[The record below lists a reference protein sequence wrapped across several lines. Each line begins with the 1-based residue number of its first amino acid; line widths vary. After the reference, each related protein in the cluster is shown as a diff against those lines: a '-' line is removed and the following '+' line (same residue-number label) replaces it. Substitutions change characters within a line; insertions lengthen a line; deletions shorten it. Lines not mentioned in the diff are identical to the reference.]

1 MVSNKNILIM
11 AAMLLSGSVA
21 WGQSADSTF
30 IDEPVPPVEIVKAD
44 TIIYQEPSLI
54 TTKIRALAR
63 TYGDSIAL
71 RQPDMPHII
80 EAREAIGRLRSDIHH
95 EVILYDISEQNI
107 TRFKTNDYETIFG
120 N

>member
-1 MVSNKNILIM
+1 MTVLISSHNLRELEDICDHVGIM
-11 AAMLLSGSVA
+11 HGDDLPV
-21 WGQSADSTF
+21 
-30 IDEPVPPVEIVKAD
+30 ID
-44 TIIYQEPSLI
+44 
-54 TTKIRALAR
+54 
-63 TYGDSIAL
+63 GDSIAL

-95 EVILYDISEQNI
+95 EVILYDLSEQNI